1 MSSYSFYDAIITRWR
16 SIFDKKKTEK
26 FLFYLLQITWI
37 DGVGNVLTSGVEYRK
52 ELMPD
57 NKRFEARSILK
68 LIPKREHHNTTIT
81 CQALNSADRQEKTA
95 KLRLTVKFAPKVT
108 VSVISGALANEKIP
122 EGTEVRLACQAE
134 ANPSND
140 LTYRWYINGEPA
152 IGDFTTEMM
161 VPNISRKYH
170 DAVIKCEVQN
180 SVGKNEESETLE
192 IRYGPAFRSPL
203 KSIEADEGDTVTL
216 ACDVDGNPTPD
227 VEWIFNPS
235 SKVMQFSKEIT
246 FHPSND
252 SSSSCLYAYMYDNLF
267 ANVKNC
273 NASLPFYKKEFRK
286 IILKIYCKEPLT
298 YSIFYNDF
306 KRVAPQ
312 KKECIRKNIPKSH
325 SQYM

>member
-1 MSSYSFYDAIITRWR
+1 M
-16 SIFDKKKTEK
+16 
-26 FLFYLLQITWI
+26 
-37 DGVGNVLTSGVEYRK
+37 GNVLTSGVEYRK

-57 NKRFEARSILK
+57 NKRYEARSILK

-122 EGTEVRLACQAE
+122 EGTEVRLACHAE

-216 ACDVDGNPTPD
+216 ACDADGNPTPD

-235 SKVMQFSKEIT
+235 SKVMY
-246 FHPSND
+246 SNQHCN
-252 SSSSCLYAYMYDNLF
+252 SLKKLLSLLHHVYAYM
-267 ANVKNC
+267 
-273 NASLPFYKKEFRK
+273 
-286 IILKIYCKEPLT
+286 KIYLQMSEAKIAAL
-298 YSIFYNDF
+298 SGIFIIHPF
-306 KRVAPQ
+306 F
-312 KKECIRKNIPKSH
+312 INILR
-325 SQYM
+325 